1 MPKLKIY
8 LGNLNKDKGN
18 LIVRK
23 IIQKN
28 NLLNKT
34 EKLFI
39 FISVLGLLPF
49 IIGFLDLLINKGN
62 FYFVVN
68 LPKYYGS
75 IILTFLGAIYWG
87 AMLNLPPKS
96 LIPEKIKFFI
106 IIWSVVPSIMGIT
119 VLLIKS
125 NFSLLMLLLGF
136 LLCQLVDEIFNK
148 KFSFPNWYL
157 PLRRILTLI
166 VVIVLICSYFI
177 IQTP

>member
-1 MPKLKIY
+1 MRLMKKY
-8 LGNLNKDKGN
+8 N
-18 LIVRK
+18 LI
-23 IIQKN
+23 N
-28 NLLNKT
+28 NS

-39 FISVLGLLPF
+39 IISILGLLPF
-49 IIGFLDLLINKGN
+49 IIGLLDLLINKN
-62 FYFVVN
+62 NLFFLVN

-75 IILTFLGAIYWG
+75 IIFTFLGAIYWG
-87 AMLNLPPKS
+87 AMLNLPPKN

-106 IIWSVVPSIMGIT
+106 IIWSVVPSIVGIT
-119 VLLIKS
+119 VLSIKS
-125 NFSLLMLLLGF
+125 NLSLIILSIGF

-148 KFSFPNWYL
+148 YLSFPNWYL

>member
-1 MPKLKIY
+1 MRFIKKYNMI
-8 LGNLNKDKGN
+8 NKS
-18 LIVRK
+18 
-23 IIQKN
+23 
-28 NLLNKT
+28 

-39 FISVLGLLPF
+39 LLSIFGLLPF
-49 IIGFLDLLINKGN
+49 IIGLLDLLINKN
-62 FYFVVN
+62 DLFFLIN

-75 IILTFLGAIYWG
+75 IIFAFLGAIYWG

-106 IIWSVVPSIMGIT
+106 IIWSVVPSIMSIT
-119 VLLIKS
+119 VLSIKS
-125 NFSLLMLLLGF
+125 NLSLLILSTGF

-148 KFSFPNWYL
+148 YLSFPNWYL